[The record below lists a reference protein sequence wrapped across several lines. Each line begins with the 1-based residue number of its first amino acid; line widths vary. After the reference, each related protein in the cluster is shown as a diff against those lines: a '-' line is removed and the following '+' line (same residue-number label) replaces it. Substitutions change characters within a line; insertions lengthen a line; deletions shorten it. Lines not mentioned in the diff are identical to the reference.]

1 VRTGA
6 VVPGDVPGD
15 GVAGGSAVGPGMVVA
30 VSAFRH
36 CQGTGNAPGLGNC
49 WFGPSQSGEFSAD
62 AAHGGGAADGQ
73 YSGSGERGYAV
84 IRKAPWLLIPLA
96 LGLVIAAQRRD
107 IARYL
112 KIKQMSAGGGH
123 PENIPAGGSQSYPQP
138 GRGAHDGTGDFDSAS
153 RGGPARG
160 Q

>member
-1 VRTGA
+1 
-6 VVPGDVPGD
+6 
-15 GVAGGSAVGPGMVVA
+15 MVVA
-30 VSAFRH
+30 VPAFRH

-49 WFGPSQSGEFSAD
+49 WFGPSQSGEFRQMLLM
-62 AAHGGGAADGQ
+62 AAAPLTVSTAAA
-73 YSGSGERGYAV
+73 GERGYAV

-96 LGLVIAAQRRD
+96 LGLVIAAQRQD

-112 KIKQMSAGGGH
+112 KIKQMSAGGSH

-138 GRGAHDGTGDFDSAS
+138 GRGTHDGTGDFDSAS